1 MGTIDRI
8 DVDDRGRAIIV
19 DYKSSLS
26 PEYDLYEGEKQ
37 GGAMRHGKVQALIY
51 AQAIRRLLG
60 LDVVGAIYVRYG
72 RTPAASGALDKSIE
86 PLHVPGLK
94 ADRCVYKGE
103 LGPAFGDLLDATEER
118 VAKAL
123 DSFWRALCRP
133 RPRAIRRC
141 SFCPEITC
149 PQRRG

>member
-1 MGTIDRI
+1 MGAIDRI

-72 RTPAASGALDKSIE
+72 RTPAASGALDRSIE

-103 LGPAFGDLLDATEER
+103 FGPAFGDLLDATEER
-118 VAKAL
+118 VAKAFDQL
-123 DSFWRALCRP
+123 LAGVVPASPSSDSA
-133 RPRAIRRC
+133 C